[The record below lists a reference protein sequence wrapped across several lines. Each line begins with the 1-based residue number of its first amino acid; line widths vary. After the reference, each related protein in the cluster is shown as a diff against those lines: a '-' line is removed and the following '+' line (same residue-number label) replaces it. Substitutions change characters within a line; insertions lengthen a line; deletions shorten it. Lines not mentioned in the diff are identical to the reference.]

1 MSGGSARFILVVLAT
16 APLAPAH
23 ATSERIVAAARIEGR
38 VVVHATTEASVAAP
52 LLKDFAALHPDIVVD
67 YQKMESN
74 TLYER
79 FIEQVRHSGASADV
93 LWSSAMDLQ
102 MKLAN
107 DGFAATYE
115 SPESDAVPHWALW
128 NGEAYGSTFE
138 PIVFA
143 YNRRLLQPHELP
155 RSHAELVR
163 LLRSR
168 PDRFRGR
175 VVTYDPERS
184 GLGYLLLTQDARID
198 PRFMDEVQ
206 ALGSAGI
213 GRSVSSLTMLE
224 EIASGKY
231 LLGVNVIGSYAA
243 QFEDSI
249 GTTAPSDYTLALSRI
264 AIIPKAAAHPNA
276 ARVFLDYLLSR
287 RGQTIIATRTS
298 LGAIRSDVSGRVTA
312 TSLRD
317 QIGPALR
324 PIPVSPVLLV
334 FLDSLKRQAFHS
346 RWREALA
353 AGDSAR

>member
-1 MSGGSARFILVVLAT
+1 VPGASATRLFVLLAT
-16 APLAPAH
+16 VSVATARAAPE
-23 ATSERIVAAARIEGR
+23 SIVAAARVEGR

-52 LLKDFAALHPDIVVD
+52 LLEDFSALYPEILID

-79 FIEQVRHSGASADV
+79 FIEQVAHSGASADV

-107 DGFAATYE
+107 DGFAAAYQ
-115 SPESDAVPHWALW
+115 SPESDALPSWALW

-143 YNRRLLQPHELP
+143 YNRRLLQTEELP

-175 VVTYDPERS
+175 VVTYDPEKS
-184 GLGYLLLTQDARID
+184 GLGYLLLTQDARVD
-198 PRFMDEVQ
+198 PRFMDEVR

-243 QFEDSI
+243 QFEASI
-249 GTTAPSDYTLALSRI
+249 GTIAPGDYTLAMSRI

-298 LGAIRSDVSGRVTA
+298 LGAIRSDVKGSVTA
-312 TSLRD
+312 ASLRER
-317 QIGPALR
+317 IGPALH

-334 FLDSLKRQAFHS
+334 FLDTLKRQAFHS
-346 RWREALA
+346 KWREALA
-353 AGDSAR
+353 AGDSVR